1 MKRFFFSLIALS
13 AAAIGCTQSAMLE
26 TPDLG
31 GMEVS
36 FSPYTGRTPESKAT
50 SIENVAGLA
59 NGGGFN
65 VYCFLNQEGKE
76 PTVYLDNEKVESKD
90 NGSTWA
96 YTNLIYWPTAEGSSL
111 DFVAYSTNGVGK
123 GLEVSEDGFTF
134 TVANDIANQI
144 DLLATAYQA
153 GNTLAGGSS
162 VTLKFYHLLSR
173 VGFKIQA
180 SQTDDNR
187 KIKITNLALKGKMP
201 KVGTLTFADF
211 TATGSESVSPV
222 LSPSTAAKDYNPD
235 GYTLISSPIVF
246 DSNTNVTN
254 IDLGTS
260 GRYLMIMPHRNDDD
274 DHYIKVTYAIG
285 TETDGK
291 TIYSTEKEVELDLPS
306 DFTFVA
312 GRAYEF
318 VLQISTSKLSF
329 EIDEQ
334 EWDEDDY
341 DNDADKDNN
350 QDFPL
355 EPQDQN
361 AVTLGSAYVTSGTDV
376 KIPITVNKESLHSVK
391 IQYIP
396 SDKTWDGAEE
406 IKEIEVKEYAVGESK
421 EFTSS
426 TFSSNTEYYYRACVK
441 VTESSEETYYYPAA
455 DSKLSFITYAQIATP
470 DNATDIEPFKCTLS
484 ASYTY
489 PQGNLNIIA
498 AGFCWNLGE
507 ATPTARPYKPDGT
520 WNTEVYLNET
530 KQPAVN
536 GTITVAATQLSDG
549 KKYTYRAYVINERGV
564 ISYSETRTFDTPVYI
579 PDANGNDDPGTGD
592 FTEGDEI

>member
-31 GMEVS
+31 GTEVS

-111 DFVAYSTNGVGK
+111 DFVAYSANGVGK
-123 GLEVSEDGFTF
+123 GLSGVSEDGFTF

-162 VTLKFYHLLSR
+162 VTLKFHHLLSR

-222 LSPSTAAKDYNPD
+222 LSPSTAAKDYTD
-235 GYTLISSPIVF
+235 GYTLISTETEFAS
-246 DSNTNVTN
+246 STNVQDITFGN
-254 IDLGTS
+254 S
-260 GRYLMIMPHRNDDD
+260 GRYMMIMPHNNVDD
-274 DHYIKVTYAIG
+274 DHYIEITYAIG
-285 TETDGK
+285 TGSK
-291 TIYSTEKEVELDLPS
+291 YSTANTVELDLPS

-329 EIDEQ
+329 DIEEQ
-334 EWDEDDY
+334 PWDTDDY

-355 EPQDQN
+355 EPEEQN
-361 AVTLGSAYVTSGTDV
+361 AVTLGSAYVTDDNIV
-376 KIPITVNKESLHSVK
+376 KIPITVNKSNLYEIG
-391 IQYIP
+391 IQYK
-396 SDKTWDGAEE
+396 STDADNWKTCDATINKTAE
-406 IKEIEVKEYAVGESK
+406 
-421 EFTSS
+421 S
-426 TFSSNTEYYYRACVK
+426 TTTVELSYLESNTEYNYRAYVK
-441 VTESSEETYYYPAA
+441 VSETSSETYYYPTENSQLTFA
-455 DSKLSFITYAQIATP
+455 TYAEIELNDPTG
-470 DNATDIEPFKCTLS
+470 IEPFKCTLS
-484 ASYTY
+484 AEYES
-489 PQGNLNIIA
+489 GNIEIVA
-498 AGFCWNLGE
+498 AGFCWNLGT
-507 ATPTARPYKPDGT
+507 ATPNAMPKLGND
-520 WNTEVYLNET
+520 WNPNEIY
-530 KQPAVN
+530 QDNNGPIVN
-536 GTITVAATQLSDG
+536 GQIAVTATSLSDA
-549 KKYTYRAYVINERGV
+549 KTYSYRAYVVNAKGI
-564 ISYSETRTFDTPVYI
+564 ISYSETQTFDTPVYI

-592 FTEGDEI
+592 FTEGDGI

>member
-31 GMEVS
+31 GTEVS

-111 DFVAYSTNGVGK
+111 DFVAYSANGVGK
-123 GLEVSEDGFTF
+123 GLSGVSEDGFTF

-222 LSPSTAAKDYNPD
+222 LSPSTAAKDYTD
-235 GYTLISSPIVF
+235 GYTLISTETEFAS
-246 DSNTNVTN
+246 STNVQDITFGN
-254 IDLGTS
+254 S
-260 GRYLMIMPHRNDDD
+260 GRYMMIMPHNNVDD
-274 DHYIKVTYAIG
+274 DHYIEITYAIG
-285 TETDGK
+285 TGSK
-291 TIYSTEKEVELDLPS
+291 YSTANTVELDLPS

-329 EIDEQ
+329 DIEEQ
-334 EWDEDDY
+334 PWDTDDY

-355 EPQDQN
+355 EPEEQN
-361 AVTLGSAYVTSGTDV
+361 AVTLGSAYVTDDNIV
-376 KIPITVNKESLHSVK
+376 KIPITVNKSNLYEIG
-391 IQYIP
+391 IQYK
-396 SDKTWDGAEE
+396 STDADNWKTCDATINKTAE
-406 IKEIEVKEYAVGESK
+406 
-421 EFTSS
+421 S
-426 TFSSNTEYYYRACVK
+426 TTTVELSYLESNTEYNYRAYVK
-441 VTESSEETYYYPAA
+441 VSETSSETYYYPTENSQLTFA
-455 DSKLSFITYAQIATP
+455 TYAEIELNDPTG
-470 DNATDIEPFKCTLS
+470 IEPFKCTLS
-484 ASYTY
+484 AEYES
-489 PQGNLNIIA
+489 GNIEIVA
-498 AGFCWNLGE
+498 AGFCWNLGT
-507 ATPTARPYKPDGT
+507 ATPNAMPKLGND
-520 WNTEVYLNET
+520 WNPNEIY
-530 KQPAVN
+530 QDNNGPIVN
-536 GTITVAATQLSDG
+536 GQIAVTATSLSDA
-549 KKYTYRAYVINERGV
+549 KTYSYRAYVVNAKGI
-564 ISYSETRTFDTPVYI
+564 ISYSETQTFDTPVYI

-592 FTEGDEI
+592 FTEGDGI

>member
-13 AAAIGCTQSAMLE
+13 AVAVGCTQSAMLE

-31 GMEVS
+31 GTEVS

-111 DFVAYSTNGVGK
+111 DFVAYSANGVGK
-123 GLEVSEDGFTF
+123 GLSGVSEDGFTF

-162 VTLKFYHLLSR
+162 VTLKFHHLLSR

-222 LSPSTAAKDYNPD
+222 LSPSTAAKDYTD
-235 GYTLISSPIVF
+235 GYTLISTETEFAS
-246 DSNTNVTN
+246 STNVQDITFGN
-254 IDLGTS
+254 S
-260 GRYLMIMPHRNDDD
+260 GRYMMIMPHNNVDD
-274 DHYIKVTYAIG
+274 DHYIEITYAIG
-285 TETDGK
+285 TGSK
-291 TIYSTEKEVELDLPS
+291 YSTANTVELDLPS

-329 EIDEQ
+329 DIEEQ
-334 EWDEDDY
+334 PWDTDDY

-355 EPQDQN
+355 EPQDKN

-406 IKEIEVKEYAVGESK
+406 IKEIEVKEYSVGESK
-421 EFTSS
+421 EFEG
-426 TFSSNTEYYYRACVK
+426 TFSSNTEYYYRASVK
-441 VTESSEETYYYPAA
+441 VTESSEETYYYPAE

-470 DNATDIEPFKCTLS
+470 TATDIEPFKCTLS

-489 PQGNLNIIA
+489 PQGNLDIIA